1 MLNIRGGVVLEKSD
15 NTEDK
20 SIAMQF
26 VSTLKEQHK
35 RMFLCWLIT
44 FIVLTCLV
52 VYIVYLLNDMAVV
65 ETTEIMQE
73 SEGNNYNTIKNN
85 GEIVYGETKD

>member
-1 MLNIRGGVVLEKSD
+1 
-15 NTEDK
+15 
-20 SIAMQF
+20 
-26 VSTLKEQHK
+26 
-35 RMFLCWLIT
+35 
-44 FIVLTCLV
+44 
-52 VYIVYLLNDMAVV
+52 MAVV